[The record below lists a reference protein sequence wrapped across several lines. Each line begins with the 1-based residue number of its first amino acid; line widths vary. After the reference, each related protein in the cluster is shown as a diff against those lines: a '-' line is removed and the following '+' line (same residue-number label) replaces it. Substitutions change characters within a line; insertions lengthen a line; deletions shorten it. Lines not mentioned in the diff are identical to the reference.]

1 LLRLA
6 LSSITF
12 TGNAGRLS
20 AKIDSGGT
28 ALADEDWIS
37 DLIEQRK
44 KVRGNQQPRKKPVRH
59 PGGGFQKQIKE
70 LWDGVVIELD
80 STIENFNKL
89 CLPSERVTS
98 RHEGLS
104 YAVRKVED
112 RSAYGI
118 LTVRLDVETSRIQ
131 SFGRSSPSYEIKGS
145 ASDLY
150 VTDHSGLRIENEEL
164 AKEILGEFLIAD

>member
-1 LLRLA
+1 M
-6 LSSITF
+6 
-12 TGNAGRLS
+12 
-20 AKIDSGGT
+20 

-44 KVRGNQQPRKKPVRH
+44 KVRGNQQLRKKPVRH
-59 PGGGFQKQIKE
+59 PGGGSQKQIEE
-70 LWDGVVIELD
+70 LWAGVVIELD
-80 STIENFNKL
+80 SAIENFNKL

-118 LTVRLDVETSRIQ
+118 LTVRLDVETRRIQ
-131 SFGRSSPSYEIKGS
+131 SFGRSSPSYEVKGP

-150 VTDHSGLRIENEEL
+150 VTDHSGSRIENEDL
-164 AKEILGEFLIAD
+164 AKEILSEFLLAD